1 MKDIFGEY
9 GNFESMIDTLIEDAL
24 KYQTAVENSMSDARV
39 KRSIEMHTIRDEILA
54 VWELNNQLTA
64 IEHTRAI
71 GELLQAIGAN
81 ILKIQADVVPSN
93 NV

>member
-9 GNFESMIDTLIEDAL
+9 GNFESMIDTLINDAL
-24 KYQTAVENSMSDARV
+24 KYQTAVENGMSDARV
-39 KRSIEMHTIRDEILA
+39 KRSIEMHAIRDEILA

-81 ILKIQADVVPSN
+81 ILKIQADVVPSD